1 MCVSVEKL
9 IILRQNNLKI
19 FKKAGAEMKKIISG
33 LLLLAMI
40 FTSILT
46 PGTGAKAAEVKDSG
60 ARAIYVVF
68 DNSGS
73 MYGPGNMAWSQAT
86 YAMEVFAAMMNYDSG
101 DQMKIFP
108 MHNVTTGGS
117 DATSSIT
124 VKSISDIAQIHNMY
138 TPQPLGTPYTQV
150 NTAAN
155 ELAALLDGGGVSEG
169 WLVVLTDGDF
179 DSDLPATNLQTD
191 LEQKAQMRDNMY
203 VQYLAMG
210 SDIRTVADANEEIG
224 LYSQKVESS
233 SQVINELAVISNR
246 IFERNEY
253 TGLKDN
259 GSLTFDIPLSRLIVF
274 AQGSDVS
281 INSLKNKEGSEIN
294 MESNYEVSCSS
305 TDGGGLTDF
314 VTETPTKDTSL
325 KGQVAVFSDASAI
338 MEGDYTLDVAG
349 ADSVKVYYEPDVKF
363 GVGLYRGDEQVDTDT
378 IEGGTYD
385 VRVGFVNQLTGEFIE
400 NTSLLGEPQ
409 YSLTVNGEEYGLG
422 GSTGAYQSVEI
433 QADGDLLEIAA
444 DVTYLNN
451 YTDHID
457 MSFQVCTLDMTV
469 DSPDS
474 VSLKEIPDGS
484 GSMTVTAMK
493 NGEPLTEEQWKS
505 ASVEVEAR
513 DSEGADFAVEWDIQP
528 GDEVSTWVITPQY
541 KDGDM
546 FSTGTGQ
553 ADITV
558 SVSTEIDGQQYGK
571 SENVPMEIKDDR
583 NPIDYLKK
591 YWKQITVCLILLI
604 LILGYVPPFKKRFP
618 RKMKK
623 RPSIECTAEKIG
635 IHDMVVKGNFEKNI
649 ISMLIPYKAETGR
662 LTFSPAPVKKTARL
676 KAAGG
681 GSIWLLNTQAFQGKD
696 DITFNGMSIPENY
709 KGNYRMSASTI
720 IVVSTPEFTYTCI
733 PNVQRTADGR
743 IKRNKGKKKK

>member
-1 MCVSVEKL
+1 MKKL
-9 IILRQNNLKI
+9 ISKLLVFVMLITLAVP
-19 FKKAGAEMKKIISG
+19 AGLISQ
-33 LLLLAMI
+33 
-40 FTSILT
+40 
-46 PGTGAKAAEVKDSG
+46 AAEVQKSG

-86 YAMEVFAAMMNYDSG
+86 YAMEVFAAMMNYDNG

-108 MHNVTTGGS
+108 MHDVTTDGTG
-117 DATSSIT
+117 ATSSIT
-124 VKSISDIAQIHNMY
+124 VSSISDIAQIHNMY

-155 ELAALLDGGGVSEG
+155 ELAALLDSGGAVEG

-191 LEQKAQMRDNMY
+191 LEQKAEMRDNMY

-210 SDIRTVADANEEIG
+210 SDIKTVADAKEEIG
-224 LYSQKVESS
+224 LYSQKVENS

-253 TGLKDN
+253 TSLKND
-259 GSLTFDIPLSRLIVF
+259 GSLSFDIPLSRLIVF

-294 MESNYEVSCSS
+294 LESNYEVSCSS
-305 TDGGGLTDF
+305 TDGGGLTSF

-325 KGQVAVFSDASAI
+325 RGQVAVFSDTSAI

-349 ADSVKVYYEPDVKF
+349 ADSVKIYYEPDVRF
-363 GVGLYRGDEQVDTDT
+363 GAGLYRGDDQVDAST
-378 IEGGTYD
+378 IEGGTYSI
-385 VRVGFVNQLTGEFIE
+385 RVGFINQLTGEFIE
-400 NTSLLGEPQ
+400 NTSLLGEPE
-409 YSLTVNGEEYGLG
+409 YKLTVNGEEYGLG
-422 GSTGAYQSVEI
+422 GSSGAYQSVEI
-433 QADGDLLEIAA
+433 QADGDLLEISA

-457 MSFQVCTLDMTV
+457 MSFQVCTLDMEV
-469 DSPDS
+469 EAPKSAA
-474 VSLKEIPDGS
+474 LKEIPDGS
-484 GSMTVTAMK
+484 GRITVEATR
-493 NGEPLTEEQWKS
+493 NGEPLTEEQWKN
-505 ASVEVEAR
+505 ASVDVECK
-513 DSEGADFAVEWDIQP
+513 DSEGGEFSIEWEVEP
-528 GDEVSTWVITPQY
+528 GEEVSTWTVSPRY

-546 FSTGTGQ
+546 FSTGTGP

-571 SENVPMEIKDDR
+571 SENISMEIKDDR
-583 NPIDYLKK
+583 NPVDYLKR
-591 YWKQITVCLILLI
+591 YWKEISICLLLLI
-604 LILGYVPPFKKRFP
+604 LVLGYVPPFKKRFP
-618 RKMKK
+618 GKMKR

-635 IHDMVVKGNFEKNI
+635 IHDMIVKGNFEKNI
-649 ISMLIPYKAETGR
+649 VSMLIPYKAETGR

-681 GSIWLLNTQAFQGKD
+681 GGIWLLNTSAFQGKD

-733 PNVQRTADGR
+733 PNVQRTADGK
-743 IKRNKGKKKK
+743 IKKNKGKKKK

>member
-1 MCVSVEKL
+1 MLITLAVPAGMVS
-9 IILRQNNLKI
+9 Q
-19 FKKAGAEMKKIISG
+19 
-33 LLLLAMI
+33 
-40 FTSILT
+40 
-46 PGTGAKAAEVKDSG
+46 AAEVQKSG

-86 YAMEVFAAMMNYDSG
+86 YAMEVFAAMMNYDNG

-108 MHNVTTGGS
+108 MHDVTTDGTG
-117 DATSSIT
+117 ATSSIT
-124 VKSISDIAQIHNMY
+124 VSSISDIAQIHNMY

-155 ELAALLDGGGVSEG
+155 ELAALLDSGGAAEG

-191 LEQKAQMRDNMY
+191 LEQKAEMRDNMY

-210 SDIRTVADANEEIG
+210 SDIKTVADAKEEIG
-224 LYSQKVESS
+224 LYSQKVENS

-253 TGLKDN
+253 TSLKND
-259 GSLTFDIPLSRLIVF
+259 GSLSFDIPLSRLIVF

-294 MESNYEVSCSS
+294 LESNYEVSCSS
-305 TDGGGLTDF
+305 TDGGGLTSF

-325 KGQVAVFSDASAI
+325 KGQVAVFSDTSAI

-349 ADSVKVYYEPDVKF
+349 ADSVKIYYEPDVRF
-363 GVGLYRGDEQVDTDT
+363 GAGLYRGDEQVDAST
-378 IEGGTYD
+378 IEGGTYSI
-385 VRVGFVNQLTGEFIE
+385 RVGFINQLTGEFIE
-400 NTSLLGEPQ
+400 NTSLLGEPE
-409 YSLTVNGEEYGLG
+409 YKLTVNGEEYGLG
-422 GSTGAYQSVEI
+422 GSSGAYQSVEI
-433 QADGDLLEIAA
+433 QADGDLLEISA

-457 MSFQVCTLDMTV
+457 MSFQVCTLDMEV
-469 DSPDS
+469 EAPKSAA
-474 VSLKEIPDGS
+474 LKEIPDGS
-484 GSMTVTAMK
+484 GRITVEATR
-493 NGEPLTEEQWKS
+493 NGEPLTEEQWKN
-505 ASVEVEAR
+505 ASVDVESK
-513 DSEGADFAVEWDIQP
+513 DSEGGEFSIEWEVEP
-528 GDEVSTWVITPQY
+528 GEEVSTWTVSPRY

-546 FSTGTGQ
+546 FSTGIGP

-571 SENVPMEIKDDR
+571 SENISMEIKDDR
-583 NPIDYLKK
+583 NPVDYLKR
-591 YWKQITVCLILLI
+591 YWKEISICLLLLI
-604 LILGYVPPFKKRFP
+604 LVLGYVPPFKKRFP
-618 RKMKK
+618 GKMKR

-635 IHDMVVKGNFEKNI
+635 IHDMIVKGNFEKNI
-649 ISMLIPYKAETGR
+649 VSMLIPYKAETGR

-676 KAAGG
+676 KAAGSG
-681 GSIWLLNTQAFQGKD
+681 GIWILNTSAFQGKD

-733 PNVQRTADGR
+733 PNVQRTADGK
-743 IKRNKGKKKK
+743 IKKSKGKKKK

>member
-1 MCVSVEKL
+1 
-9 IILRQNNLKI
+9 
-19 FKKAGAEMKKIISG
+19 MKKIISR
-33 LLLLAMI
+33 LLLFVMI

-46 PGTGAKAAEVKDSG
+46 PGMRSEAAEVKDSG

-108 MHNVTTGGS
+108 MHDVTAGGS
-117 DATSSIT
+117 GATSSIT

-155 ELAALLDGGGVSEG
+155 ELAALLDGGGASEG

-179 DSDLPATNLQTD
+179 DSDLPATDLQTD
-191 LEQKAQMRDNMY
+191 LEQKAEMRDNMY

-210 SDIRTVADANEEIG
+210 SDIKTVADPNEEIG
-224 LYSQKVESS
+224 LYSQKVENS

-259 GSLTFDIPLSRLIVF
+259 GSLSFDIPLSRLIVF

-281 INSLKNKEGSEIN
+281 INSLKNKEGGEIN

-363 GVGLYRGDEQVDTDT
+363 GVGLYRGDEQVDADT

-400 NTSLLGEPQ
+400 
-409 YSLTVNGEEYGLG
+409 
-422 GSTGAYQSVEI
+422 SVEI

-469 DSPDS
+469 DAPDTA
-474 VSLKEIPDGS
+474 SLKEIPDGS
-484 GSMTVTAMK
+484 GRMTVTAMK
-493 NGEPLTEEQWKS
+493 NGEPLTEEQWKN
-505 ASVEVEAR
+505 ASVEVKAK
-513 DSEGADFAVEWDIQP
+513 DGEGGDFAIEWDVQP
-528 GDEVSTWVITPQY
+528 GDEVSTWVITPMY

-591 YWKQITVCLILLI
+591 YWKQITICLLLLI

-618 RKMKK
+618 GKMKK

-649 ISMLIPYKAETGR
+649 ISMIIPYKAETGR

-696 DITFNGMSIPENY
+696 DVTFNGMSIPENY

-733 PNVQRTADGR
+733 PNVQRTADGK

>member
-1 MCVSVEKL
+1 MKKL
-9 IILRQNNLKI
+9 ISKLLVFIMLITLAVP
-19 FKKAGAEMKKIISG
+19 AGLISQAAEMQK
-33 LLLLAMI
+33 
-40 FTSILT
+40 
-46 PGTGAKAAEVKDSG
+46 SG

-86 YAMEVFAAMMNYDSG
+86 YAMEVFAAMMNYDNG

-108 MHNVTTGGS
+108 MHDVTTDGTG
-117 DATSSIT
+117 ATSSIT
-124 VKSISDIAQIHNMY
+124 VSSISDIAQIHNMY

-155 ELAALLDGGGVSEG
+155 ELAALLDSGGAAEG

-191 LEQKAQMRDNMY
+191 LEQKAEMRDNMY

-210 SDIRTVADANEEIG
+210 SDIKTVADAKEEIG
-224 LYSQKVESS
+224 LYSQKVENS

-253 TGLKDN
+253 TSLKND
-259 GSLTFDIPLSRLIVF
+259 GSLSFDIPLSRLIVF

-294 MESNYEVSCSS
+294 LESNYEVSCSS
-305 TDGGGLTDF
+305 TDGGGLTSF
-314 VTETPTKDTSL
+314 VTETPAKDTSL
-325 KGQVAVFSDASAI
+325 KGQVAVFSDTSAI

-349 ADSVKVYYEPDVKF
+349 ADSVKIYYEPDVKF
-363 GVGLYRGDEQVDTDT
+363 GAGLYRGDDQVDAST
-378 IEGGTYD
+378 IEGGTYSI
-385 VRVGFVNQLTGEFIE
+385 RVGFINQLTGEFIE
-400 NTSLLGEPQ
+400 NTSLLGEPE
-409 YSLTVNGEEYGLG
+409 YKLTVNGEEYGLG
-422 GSTGAYQSVEI
+422 GSSGAYQSVEI
-433 QADGDLLEIAA
+433 QADGDLLEISA

-457 MSFQVCTLDMTV
+457 MSFQVCTLDMEV
-469 DSPDS
+469 EAPKSAA
-474 VSLKEIPDGS
+474 LKEIPDGS
-484 GSMTVTAMK
+484 GRMTVEATR
-493 NGEPLTEEQWKS
+493 NGEPLTEAQWKN
-505 ASVEVEAR
+505 ASVDVECK
-513 DSEGADFAVEWDIQP
+513 DSEGGEFSIEWEVEP
-528 GDEVSTWVITPQY
+528 GEEVSTWTVSPRY

-546 FSTGTGQ
+546 FSTGIGP

-571 SENVPMEIKDDR
+571 SENISMEIKDDR
-583 NPIDYLKK
+583 NPVDYLKR
-591 YWKQITVCLILLI
+591 YWKEISICLLLLI
-604 LILGYVPPFKKRFP
+604 LVLGYVPPFKKRFP
-618 RKMKK
+618 GKMKR

-635 IHDMVVKGNFEKNI
+635 IHDMIVKGNFEKNI
-649 ISMLIPYKAETGR
+649 VSMLIPYKAETGR

-681 GSIWLLNTQAFQGKD
+681 GGIWLLNTSAFQGKD

-733 PNVQRTADGR
+733 PNVQRTADGK
-743 IKRNKGKKKK
+743 IKKSKGKKKK

>member
-1 MCVSVEKL
+1 MKKL
-9 IILRQNNLKI
+9 ISKLLVFVMLITLAVP
-19 FKKAGAEMKKIISG
+19 AGLISQ
-33 LLLLAMI
+33 
-40 FTSILT
+40 
-46 PGTGAKAAEVKDSG
+46 AAEVQKSG

-86 YAMEVFAAMMNYDSG
+86 YAMEVFAAMMNYDNG

-108 MHNVTTGGS
+108 MHDVTTDGTG
-117 DATSSIT
+117 ATSSIT
-124 VKSISDIAQIHNMY
+124 VSSISDIAQIHNMY

-155 ELAALLDGGGVSEG
+155 ELAALLDSGGAAEG

-191 LEQKAQMRDNMY
+191 LEQKAEMRDNMY

-210 SDIRTVADANEEIG
+210 SDIKTVADAKEEIG
-224 LYSQKVESS
+224 LYSQKVENS

-253 TGLKDN
+253 TSLKND
-259 GSLTFDIPLSRLIVF
+259 GSLSFDIPLSRLIVF

-294 MESNYEVSCSS
+294 LESNYEVSCSS
-305 TDGGGLTDF
+305 TDGGGLTSF

-325 KGQVAVFSDASAI
+325 RGQVAVFSDTSAI

-349 ADSVKVYYEPDVKF
+349 ADSVKIYYEPDVRF
-363 GVGLYRGDEQVDTDT
+363 GAGLYRGDDQVDAST
-378 IEGGTYD
+378 IEGGTYSI
-385 VRVGFVNQLTGEFIE
+385 RVGFINQLTGEFIE
-400 NTSLLGEPQ
+400 NTSLLGEPE
-409 YSLTVNGEEYGLG
+409 YKLTVNGEEYGLG
-422 GSTGAYQSVEI
+422 GSSGAYQSVEI
-433 QADGDLLEIAA
+433 QADGDLLEISA

-457 MSFQVCTLDMTV
+457 MSFQVCTLDMEV
-469 DSPDS
+469 EAPKSAA
-474 VSLKEIPDGS
+474 LKEIPDGS
-484 GSMTVTAMK
+484 GRITVEAMR
-493 NGEPLTEEQWKS
+493 NGEPLTEEQWKN
-505 ASVEVEAR
+505 ASVDVECK
-513 DSEGADFAVEWDIQP
+513 DSEGGEFSIEWEVEP
-528 GDEVSTWVITPQY
+528 GEEVSTWTVSPRY

-546 FSTGTGQ
+546 FSTGIGP

-571 SENVPMEIKDDR
+571 SENISMEIKDDR
-583 NPIDYLKK
+583 NPVDYLKR
-591 YWKQITVCLILLI
+591 YWKEISICLLLLI
-604 LILGYVPPFKKRFP
+604 LVLGYVPPFKKRFP
-618 RKMKK
+618 GKMKR

-635 IHDMVVKGNFEKNI
+635 IHDMIVKGNFEKNI
-649 ISMLIPYKAETGR
+649 VSMLIPYKAETGR

-676 KAAGG
+676 KAAGSG
-681 GSIWLLNTQAFQGKD
+681 GIWILNTSAFQGKD

-733 PNVQRTADGR
+733 PNVQRTADGK
-743 IKRNKGKKKK
+743 IKKSKGKKKK

>member
-1 MCVSVEKL
+1 MKKL
-9 IILRQNNLKI
+9 ISKLLVFVMLITLAVP
-19 FKKAGAEMKKIISG
+19 AGLISQ
-33 LLLLAMI
+33 
-40 FTSILT
+40 
-46 PGTGAKAAEVKDSG
+46 AAEVQKSG

-86 YAMEVFAAMMNYDSG
+86 YAMEVFAAMMNYDNG

-108 MHNVTTGGS
+108 MHDVTTDGTG
-117 DATSSIT
+117 ATSSIT
-124 VKSISDIAQIHNMY
+124 VSSISDIAQIHNMY

-155 ELAALLDGGGVSEG
+155 ELAALLDSGGAAEG

-191 LEQKAQMRDNMY
+191 LEQKAEMRDNMY

-210 SDIRTVADANEEIG
+210 SDIKTVADAKEEIG
-224 LYSQKVESS
+224 LYSQKVENS

-253 TGLKDN
+253 TSLKND
-259 GSLTFDIPLSRLIVF
+259 GSLSFDIPLSRLIVF

-294 MESNYEVSCSS
+294 LESNYEVSCSS
-305 TDGGGLTDF
+305 TDGGGRTSF

-325 KGQVAVFSDASAI
+325 RGQVAVFSDTSAI

-349 ADSVKVYYEPDVKF
+349 ADSVKIYYEPDVRF
-363 GVGLYRGDEQVDTDT
+363 GAGLYRGDDQVDAST
-378 IEGGTYD
+378 IEGGTYSI
-385 VRVGFVNQLTGEFIE
+385 RVGFINQLTGEFIE
-400 NTSLLGEPQ
+400 NTSLLGEPE
-409 YSLTVNGEEYGLG
+409 YKLTVNGEEYGLG
-422 GSTGAYQSVEI
+422 GSSGAYQSVEI
-433 QADGDLLEIAA
+433 QADGDLLEISA

-457 MSFQVCTLDMTV
+457 MSFQVCTLDMEV
-469 DSPDS
+469 EAPKSAA
-474 VSLKEIPDGS
+474 LKEIPDGS
-484 GSMTVTAMK
+484 GRITVEAMR
-493 NGEPLTEEQWKS
+493 NGEPLTEEQWKN
-505 ASVEVEAR
+505 ASVDVECK
-513 DSEGADFAVEWDIQP
+513 DSEGGEFSIEWEVEP
-528 GDEVSTWVITPQY
+528 GEEVSTWTVSPRY

-546 FSTGTGQ
+546 FSTGIGP

-571 SENVPMEIKDDR
+571 SENISMEIKDDR
-583 NPIDYLKK
+583 NPVDYLKR
-591 YWKQITVCLILLI
+591 YWKEISICLLLLI
-604 LILGYVPPFKKRFP
+604 LVLGYVPPFKKRFP
-618 RKMKK
+618 GKMKR

-635 IHDMVVKGNFEKNI
+635 IHDMIVKGNFEKNI
-649 ISMLIPYKAETGR
+649 VSMLIPYKAETGR

-676 KAAGG
+676 KAAGSG
-681 GSIWLLNTQAFQGKD
+681 GIWILNTSAFQGKD

-733 PNVQRTADGR
+733 PNVQRTADGK
-743 IKRNKGKKKK
+743 IKKSKGKKKK

>member
-1 MCVSVEKL
+1 MKKL
-9 IILRQNNLKI
+9 ISKLLVFVMLITLAVP
-19 FKKAGAEMKKIISG
+19 AGLISQ
-33 LLLLAMI
+33 
-40 FTSILT
+40 
-46 PGTGAKAAEVKDSG
+46 AAEVQKSG

-86 YAMEVFAAMMNYDSG
+86 YAMEVFAAMMNYDNG

-108 MHNVTTGGS
+108 MHDVTTDGTG
-117 DATSSIT
+117 ATSSIT
-124 VKSISDIAQIHNMY
+124 VSSISDIAQIHNMY

-155 ELAALLDGGGVSEG
+155 ELAALLDSGGAAEG

-191 LEQKAQMRDNMY
+191 LEQKAEMRDNMY

-210 SDIRTVADANEEIG
+210 SDIKTVADAKEEIG
-224 LYSQKVESS
+224 LYSQKVENS

-253 TGLKDN
+253 TSLKND
-259 GSLTFDIPLSRLIVF
+259 GSLSFDIPLSRLIVF

-294 MESNYEVSCSS
+294 LESNYEVSCSS
-305 TDGGGLTDF
+305 TDGGGLTSF

-325 KGQVAVFSDASAI
+325 RGQVAVFSDTSAI

-349 ADSVKVYYEPDVKF
+349 ADSVKIYYEPDVRF
-363 GVGLYRGDEQVDTDT
+363 GAGLYRGDDQVDAST
-378 IEGGTYD
+378 IEGGTYSI
-385 VRVGFVNQLTGEFIE
+385 RVGFINQLTGEFIE
-400 NTSLLGEPQ
+400 NTSLLGEPE
-409 YSLTVNGEEYGLG
+409 YKLTVNGEEYGLG
-422 GSTGAYQSVEI
+422 GSSGAYQSVEI
-433 QADGDLLEIAA
+433 QADGDLLEISA

-457 MSFQVCTLDMTV
+457 MSFQVCTLDMEV
-469 DSPDS
+469 EAPKSAA
-474 VSLKEIPDGS
+474 LKEIPDGS
-484 GSMTVTAMK
+484 GRMTVEAMR
-493 NGEPLTEEQWKS
+493 NGEPLTEEQWKN
-505 ASVEVEAR
+505 ASVDVECK
-513 DSEGADFAVEWDIQP
+513 DSEGGEFSIEWEVEP
-528 GDEVSTWVITPQY
+528 GEEVSTWTVSPRY

-546 FSTGTGQ
+546 FSTGTGP

-571 SENVPMEIKDDR
+571 SENISMEIKDDR
-583 NPIDYLKK
+583 NPVDYLKR
-591 YWKQITVCLILLI
+591 YWKEISICLLLLI
-604 LILGYVPPFKKRFP
+604 LVLGYVPPFKKRFP
-618 RKMKK
+618 GKMKR

-635 IHDMVVKGNFEKNI
+635 IHDMIVKGNFEKNI
-649 ISMLIPYKAETGR
+649 VSMLIPYKAETGR

-681 GSIWLLNTQAFQGKD
+681 GGIWLLNTSAFQGKD

-733 PNVQRTADGR
+733 PNVQRTADGK
-743 IKRNKGKKKK
+743 IKKNKGKKKK

>member
-1 MCVSVEKL
+1 MKKL
-9 IILRQNNLKI
+9 ISKLLVFIMLITLAVP
-19 FKKAGAEMKKIISG
+19 AGLISQAAEMQK
-33 LLLLAMI
+33 
-40 FTSILT
+40 
-46 PGTGAKAAEVKDSG
+46 SG

-86 YAMEVFAAMMNYDSG
+86 YAMEVFAAMMNYDNG

-108 MHNVTTGGS
+108 MHDVTTDGTG
-117 DATSSIT
+117 ATSSIT
-124 VKSISDIAQIHNMY
+124 VSSISDIAQIHNMY

-155 ELAALLDGGGVSEG
+155 ELAALLDSGGAAEG

-191 LEQKAQMRDNMY
+191 LEQKAEMRDNMY

-210 SDIRTVADANEEIG
+210 SDIKTVANAKEEIG
-224 LYSQKVESS
+224 LYSQKVENS

-253 TGLKDN
+253 TSLKND
-259 GSLTFDIPLSRLIVF
+259 GSLSFDIPLSRLIVF

-294 MESNYEVSCSS
+294 LESNYEVSCSS
-305 TDGGGLTDF
+305 TDGGGLTSF
-314 VTETPTKDTSL
+314 VTETPAKDTSL
-325 KGQVAVFSDASAI
+325 KGQVAVFSDTSAI

-349 ADSVKVYYEPDVKF
+349 ADSVKIYYEPDVKF
-363 GVGLYRGDEQVDTDT
+363 GAGLYRGDDQVDAST
-378 IEGGTYD
+378 IEGGTYSI
-385 VRVGFVNQLTGEFIE
+385 RVGFINQLTGEFIE
-400 NTSLLGEPQ
+400 NTSLLGEPE
-409 YSLTVNGEEYGLG
+409 YKLTVNGEEYGLG
-422 GSTGAYQSVEI
+422 GSSGAYQSVEI
-433 QADGDLLEIAA
+433 QADGDLLEISA

-457 MSFQVCTLDMTV
+457 MSFQVCTLDMEV
-469 DSPDS
+469 EAPKS
-474 VSLKEIPDGS
+474 VALKEIPDGS
-484 GSMTVTAMK
+484 GRMTVEATR
-493 NGEPLTEEQWKS
+493 NGEPLTEEQWKN
-505 ASVEVEAR
+505 ASVDVESK
-513 DSEGADFAVEWDIQP
+513 DSEGGEFSIEWEVEP
-528 GDEVSTWVITPQY
+528 GEDVSTWTVSPRY
-541 KDGDM
+541 KGGDM
-546 FSTGTGQ
+546 FSTGTGP

-571 SENVPMEIKDDR
+571 SENISMEIKDDR
-583 NPIDYLKK
+583 NPVDYLKR
-591 YWKQITVCLILLI
+591 YWKEISICLLLLI
-604 LILGYVPPFKKRFP
+604 LVLGYVPPFKKRFP
-618 RKMKK
+618 GKMKR

-635 IHDMVVKGNFEKNI
+635 IHDMIVKGNFEKNI
-649 ISMLIPYKAETGR
+649 VSMLIPYKAETGR

-681 GSIWLLNTQAFQGKD
+681 GGIWLLNTSAFQGKD

-733 PNVQRTADGR
+733 PNVQRTADGK
-743 IKRNKGKKKK
+743 IKKSKGKKKK

>member
-1 MCVSVEKL
+1 MKKL
-9 IILRQNNLKI
+9 ISKLLVFVMLITLAVP
-19 FKKAGAEMKKIISG
+19 AGLISQ
-33 LLLLAMI
+33 
-40 FTSILT
+40 
-46 PGTGAKAAEVKDSG
+46 AAEVQKSG

-86 YAMEVFAAMMNYDSG
+86 YAMEVFAAMMNYDNG

-108 MHNVTTGGS
+108 MHDVTTDGTG
-117 DATSSIT
+117 ATSSIT
-124 VKSISDIAQIHNMY
+124 VSSISDIAQIHNMY

-155 ELAALLDGGGVSEG
+155 ELAALLDSGGAAEG

-191 LEQKAQMRDNMY
+191 LEQKAEMRDNMY

-210 SDIRTVADANEEIG
+210 SDIKTVADAKEEIG
-224 LYSQKVESS
+224 LYSQKVENS

-253 TGLKDN
+253 TSLKND
-259 GSLTFDIPLSRLIVF
+259 GSLSFDIPLSRLIVF

-294 MESNYEVSCSS
+294 LESNYEVSCSS
-305 TDGGGLTDF
+305 TDGGGRTSF

-325 KGQVAVFSDASAI
+325 RGQVAVFSDTSAI

-349 ADSVKVYYEPDVKF
+349 ADSVKIYYEPDVRF
-363 GVGLYRGDEQVDTDT
+363 GAGLYRGDDQVDAST
-378 IEGGTYD
+378 IEGGTYSI
-385 VRVGFVNQLTGEFIE
+385 RVGFINQLTGEFIE
-400 NTSLLGEPQ
+400 NTSLLGEPE
-409 YSLTVNGEEYGLG
+409 YKLTVNGEEYGLG
-422 GSTGAYQSVEI
+422 GSSGAYQSVEI
-433 QADGDLLEIAA
+433 QADGDLLEISA

-457 MSFQVCTLDMTV
+457 MSFQVCTLDMEV
-469 DSPDS
+469 EAPKSAA
-474 VSLKEIPDGS
+474 LKEIPDGS
-484 GSMTVTAMK
+484 GRITVEAMR
-493 NGEPLTEEQWKS
+493 NGEPLTEEQWKN
-505 ASVEVEAR
+505 ASVDVECK
-513 DSEGADFAVEWDIQP
+513 DSEGGEFSIEWEVEP
-528 GDEVSTWVITPQY
+528 GEEVSTWTVSPRY

-546 FSTGTGQ
+546 FSTGIGP

-571 SENVPMEIKDDR
+571 SENISMEIKDDR
-583 NPIDYLKK
+583 NPVDYLKR
-591 YWKQITVCLILLI
+591 YWKEISICLLLLI
-604 LILGYVPPFKKRFP
+604 LVLGYVPPFKKRFP
-618 RKMKK
+618 GKMKR

-635 IHDMVVKGNFEKNI
+635 IHDMIVKGNFEKNI
-649 ISMLIPYKAETGR
+649 VSMLIPYKAETGR

-676 KAAGG
+676 KAAGSG
-681 GSIWLLNTQAFQGKD
+681 GIWILNTSAFQGKD

-733 PNVQRTADGR
+733 PNVQRTADGK
-743 IKRNKGKKKK
+743 IKKNKGKKKK

>member
-1 MCVSVEKL
+1 MKKL
-9 IILRQNNLKI
+9 ISKLLVFAMLIALLMP
-19 FKKAGAEMKKIISG
+19 AGLISQ
-33 LLLLAMI
+33 
-40 FTSILT
+40 
-46 PGTGAKAAEVKDSG
+46 AAEVQKSG

-86 YAMEVFAAMMNYDSG
+86 YAMEVFAAMMNYDNG

-108 MHNVTTGGS
+108 MHDVTTDGTG
-117 DATSSIT
+117 ATSSIT
-124 VKSISDIAQIHNMY
+124 VSSISDIAQIHNMY

-155 ELAALLDGGGVSEG
+155 ELAALLDSGGAAEG

-191 LEQKAQMRDNMY
+191 LEQKAEMRDNMY

-210 SDIRTVADANEEIG
+210 SDIKTVADAKEEIG
-224 LYSQKVESS
+224 LYSQKVENS

-253 TGLKDN
+253 TSLKND
-259 GSLTFDIPLSRLIVF
+259 GSLSFDIPLSRLIVF

-294 MESNYEVSCSS
+294 LESNYEVSCSS
-305 TDGGGLTDF
+305 TDGGGLTSF
-314 VTETPTKDTSL
+314 VTETPAKDTSL
-325 KGQVAVFSDASAI
+325 KGQVAVFSDTSAI

-349 ADSVKVYYEPDVKF
+349 ADSVKIYYEPDVKF
-363 GVGLYRGDEQVDTDT
+363 GAGLYRGDDQVDAST
-378 IEGGTYD
+378 IEGGTYSI
-385 VRVGFVNQLTGEFIE
+385 RVGFINQLTGEFIE
-400 NTSLLGEPQ
+400 NTSLLGEPE
-409 YSLTVNGEEYGLG
+409 YKLTVNGEEYGLG
-422 GSTGAYQSVEI
+422 GSSGAYQSVEI
-433 QADGDLLEIAA
+433 QADGDLLEISA

-457 MSFQVCTLDMTV
+457 MSFQVCTLDMEV
-469 DSPDS
+469 EAPKSAA
-474 VSLKEIPDGS
+474 LKEIPDGS
-484 GSMTVTAMK
+484 GRITVEAMR
-493 NGEPLTEEQWKS
+493 NGEPLTEEQWKN
-505 ASVEVEAR
+505 ASVDVECK
-513 DSEGADFAVEWDIQP
+513 DSEGGEFSIEWEVEP
-528 GDEVSTWVITPQY
+528 GEEVSTWTVSPRY

-546 FSTGTGQ
+546 FSTGIGP

-571 SENVPMEIKDDR
+571 SENISMEIKDDR
-583 NPIDYLKK
+583 NPVDYLKR
-591 YWKQITVCLILLI
+591 YWKEISICLLLLI
-604 LILGYVPPFKKRFP
+604 LVLGYVPPFKKRFP
-618 RKMKK
+618 GKMKR

-635 IHDMVVKGNFEKNI
+635 IHDMIVKGNFEKNI
-649 ISMLIPYKAETGR
+649 VSMLIPYKAETGR

-676 KAAGG
+676 KAAGSG
-681 GSIWLLNTQAFQGKD
+681 GIWLLNTSAFQGKD

-733 PNVQRTADGR
+733 PNVQRTADGK
-743 IKRNKGKKKK
+743 IKKSKGKKKK

>member
-1 MCVSVEKL
+1 MKKL
-9 IILRQNNLKI
+9 ISKLLVFVMLITLAVP
-19 FKKAGAEMKKIISG
+19 AGLVSQAAEMQK
-33 LLLLAMI
+33 
-40 FTSILT
+40 
-46 PGTGAKAAEVKDSG
+46 SG

-86 YAMEVFAAMMNYDSG
+86 YAMEVFAAMMNYDNG

-108 MHNVTTGGS
+108 MHDVTTDGTG
-117 DATSSIT
+117 ATSSIT
-124 VKSISDIAQIHNMY
+124 VSSISDIAQIHNMY

-155 ELAALLDGGGVSEG
+155 ELAALLDSSGAAEG

-191 LEQKAQMRDNMY
+191 LEQKAEMRDNMY

-210 SDIRTVADANEEIG
+210 SDIKTVADAKEEIG
-224 LYSQKVESS
+224 LYSQKVENS

-253 TGLKDN
+253 TSLKND
-259 GSLTFDIPLSRLIVF
+259 GSLSFDIPLSRLIVF

-294 MESNYEVSCSS
+294 LESNYEVSCSS
-305 TDGGGLTDF
+305 TDGGGLTSF
-314 VTETPTKDTSL
+314 VTETPAKDTSL
-325 KGQVAVFSDASAI
+325 KGQVAVFSDTSAI

-349 ADSVKVYYEPDVKF
+349 ADSVKIYYEPDVKF
-363 GVGLYRGDEQVDTDT
+363 GAGLYRGDDQVDAST
-378 IEGGTYD
+378 IEGGTYSI
-385 VRVGFVNQLTGEFIE
+385 RVGFINQLTGEFIE
-400 NTSLLGEPQ
+400 NTSLLGEPE
-409 YSLTVNGEEYGLG
+409 YKLTVNGEEYGLG
-422 GSTGAYQSVEI
+422 GSSGAYQSVEI
-433 QADGDLLEIAA
+433 QADGDLLEISA

-457 MSFQVCTLDMTV
+457 MSFQVCTLDMEV
-469 DSPDS
+469 EAPKSAA
-474 VSLKEIPDGS
+474 LKEIPDGS
-484 GSMTVTAMK
+484 GRMTVETTR
-493 NGEPLTEEQWKS
+493 NGEPLTEEQWKN
-505 ASVEVEAR
+505 ASVDVECK
-513 DSEGADFAVEWDIQP
+513 DSEGGEFSIEWEVEP
-528 GDEVSTWVITPQY
+528 GEEVSTWTVSPRY

-546 FSTGTGQ
+546 FSTGIGP

-571 SENVPMEIKDDR
+571 SENISMEIKDDR
-583 NPIDYLKK
+583 NPVDYLKR
-591 YWKQITVCLILLI
+591 YWKEISICLLLLI
-604 LILGYVPPFKKRFP
+604 LVLGYVPPFKKRFP
-618 RKMKK
+618 GKMKR

-635 IHDMVVKGNFEKNI
+635 IHDMIVKGNFEKNI
-649 ISMLIPYKAETGR
+649 VSMLIPYKAETGR

-681 GSIWLLNTQAFQGKD
+681 GGIWLLNTSAFQGKD

-733 PNVQRTADGR
+733 PNVQRTADGK
-743 IKRNKGKKKK
+743 IKKSKGKKKK

>member
-1 MCVSVEKL
+1 MKKL
-9 IILRQNNLKI
+9 ISKLLVFIMLITLAVP
-19 FKKAGAEMKKIISG
+19 AGLISQAAEMQK
-33 LLLLAMI
+33 
-40 FTSILT
+40 
-46 PGTGAKAAEVKDSG
+46 SG

-86 YAMEVFAAMMNYDSG
+86 YAMEVFAAMMNYDNG

-108 MHNVTTGGS
+108 MHDVTTDGTG
-117 DATSSIT
+117 ATSSIT
-124 VKSISDIAQIHNMY
+124 VSSISDIAQIHNMY

-155 ELAALLDGGGVSEG
+155 ELAALLDSGGAAEG

-191 LEQKAQMRDNMY
+191 LEQKAEMRDNMY

-210 SDIRTVADANEEIG
+210 SDIKTVADAKEEIG
-224 LYSQKVESS
+224 LYSQKVENS

-253 TGLKDN
+253 TSLKND
-259 GSLTFDIPLSRLIVF
+259 GSLSFDIPLSRLIVF

-294 MESNYEVSCSS
+294 LESNYEVSCSS
-305 TDGGGLTDF
+305 TDGGGLTSF
-314 VTETPTKDTSL
+314 VTETPAKDTSL
-325 KGQVAVFSDASAI
+325 KGQVAVFSDTSAI

-349 ADSVKVYYEPDVKF
+349 ADSVKIYYEPDVKF
-363 GVGLYRGDEQVDTDT
+363 GAGLYRGDDQVDAST
-378 IEGGTYD
+378 IEGGTYSI
-385 VRVGFVNQLTGEFIE
+385 RVGFINQLTGEFIE
-400 NTSLLGEPQ
+400 NTSLLGEPE
-409 YSLTVNGEEYGLG
+409 YKLTVNGEEYGLG
-422 GSTGAYQSVEI
+422 GSSGAYQSVEI
-433 QADGDLLEIAA
+433 QADGDLLEISA

-457 MSFQVCTLDMTV
+457 MSFQVCTLDMEV
-469 DSPDS
+469 EAPKSAA
-474 VSLKEIPDGS
+474 LKEIPDGS
-484 GSMTVTAMK
+484 GRMTVEATR
-493 NGEPLTEEQWKS
+493 NGEPLTEEQWKN
-505 ASVEVEAR
+505 ASVDVECK
-513 DSEGADFAVEWDIQP
+513 DSEGGEFSIEWEVEP
-528 GDEVSTWVITPQY
+528 GEEVSTWTVSPRY

-546 FSTGTGQ
+546 FSTGIGP

-571 SENVPMEIKDDR
+571 SENISMEIKDDR
-583 NPIDYLKK
+583 NPVDYLKR
-591 YWKQITVCLILLI
+591 YWKEISICLLLLI
-604 LILGYVPPFKKRFP
+604 LVLGYVPPFKKRFP
-618 RKMKK
+618 GKMKR

-635 IHDMVVKGNFEKNI
+635 IHDMIVKGNFEKNI
-649 ISMLIPYKAETGR
+649 VSMLIPYKAETGR

-681 GSIWLLNTQAFQGKD
+681 GGIWLLNTSAFQGKD

-733 PNVQRTADGR
+733 PNVQRTADGK
-743 IKRNKGKKKK
+743 IKKSKGKKKK

>member
-1 MCVSVEKL
+1 MKKL
-9 IILRQNNLKI
+9 ISKLLVFAMLIALLMP
-19 FKKAGAEMKKIISG
+19 AGVVSR
-33 LLLLAMI
+33 
-40 FTSILT
+40 
-46 PGTGAKAAEVKDSG
+46 AAEVNKSG

-86 YAMEVFAAMMNYDSG
+86 YAMEVFAAMMNYDNG

-108 MHNVTTGGS
+108 MHDVTTGGTGS
-117 DATSSIT
+117 TSSIT
-124 VKSISDIAQIHNMY
+124 VRSISDIAQIHNMY

-155 ELAALLDGGGVSEG
+155 ELAALLDSGGAAEG

-191 LEQKAQMRDNMY
+191 LEQKAEMRDNMY

-210 SDIRTVADANEEIG
+210 SDIKTVADAKEEIG
-224 LYSQKVESS
+224 LYSQKVENS

-253 TGLKDN
+253 TSLKND
-259 GSLTFDIPLSRLIVF
+259 GSLSFDIPLSRLIVF

-294 MESNYEVSCSS
+294 LESNYEVSCSS
-305 TDGGGLTDF
+305 TDGGGLTSF
-314 VTETPTKDTSL
+314 VTETPAKDTSL
-325 KGQVAVFSDASAI
+325 KGQVAVFSDTSAI

-349 ADSVKVYYEPDVKF
+349 ADSVKIYYEPDVKF
-363 GVGLYRGDEQVDTDT
+363 GAGLYRGDDQVDAST
-378 IEGGTYD
+378 IEGGTYSI
-385 VRVGFVNQLTGEFIE
+385 RVGFINQLTGEFIE
-400 NTSLLGEPQ
+400 NTSLLGEPE
-409 YSLTVNGEEYGLG
+409 YKLTVNGEEYGLG
-422 GSTGAYQSVEI
+422 GSSGAYQSVEI
-433 QADGDLLEIAA
+433 QADGDLLEISA

-457 MSFQVCTLDMTV
+457 MSFQVCTLDMEV
-469 DSPDS
+469 EAPKSAA
-474 VSLKEIPDGS
+474 LKEIPDGS
-484 GSMTVTAMK
+484 GRMTVEATR
-493 NGEPLTEEQWKS
+493 NGEPLTEEQWKN
-505 ASVEVEAR
+505 ASVDVECK
-513 DSEGADFAVEWDIQP
+513 DSEGGEFSIEWEVEP
-528 GDEVSTWVITPQY
+528 GEEVSTWTVSPRY

-546 FSTGTGQ
+546 FSTGIGP

-571 SENVPMEIKDDR
+571 SENISMEIKDDR
-583 NPIDYLKK
+583 NPVDYLKR
-591 YWKQITVCLILLI
+591 YWKEISICLLLLI
-604 LILGYVPPFKKRFP
+604 LVLGYVPPFKKRFP
-618 RKMKK
+618 GKMKR

-635 IHDMVVKGNFEKNI
+635 IHDMIVKGNFEKNI
-649 ISMLIPYKAETGR
+649 VSMLIPYKAETGR

-681 GSIWLLNTQAFQGKD
+681 GGIWLLNTSAFQGKD

-733 PNVQRTADGR
+733 PNVQRTADGK
-743 IKRNKGKKKK
+743 IKKSKGKKKK

>member
-1 MCVSVEKL
+1 MKKL
-9 IILRQNNLKI
+9 ISKLLVFVMLITLAVP
-19 FKKAGAEMKKIISG
+19 AGLISQ
-33 LLLLAMI
+33 
-40 FTSILT
+40 
-46 PGTGAKAAEVKDSG
+46 AAEVQKSG

-86 YAMEVFAAMMNYDSG
+86 YAMEVFAAMMNYDNG

-108 MHNVTTGGS
+108 MHDVTTDGTG
-117 DATSSIT
+117 ATSSIT
-124 VKSISDIAQIHNMY
+124 VSSISDIAQIHNMY

-155 ELAALLDGGGVSEG
+155 ELAALLDSGGAAEG

-191 LEQKAQMRDNMY
+191 LEQKAEMRDNMY

-210 SDIRTVADANEEIG
+210 SDIKTVADAKEEIG
-224 LYSQKVESS
+224 LYSQKVENS

-253 TGLKDN
+253 TSLKND
-259 GSLTFDIPLSRLIVF
+259 GSLSFDIPLSRLIVF

-294 MESNYEVSCSS
+294 LESNYEVSCSS
-305 TDGGGLTDF
+305 TDGGGLTSF

-325 KGQVAVFSDASAI
+325 KGQVAVFSDTSAI

-349 ADSVKVYYEPDVKF
+349 ADSVKIYYEPDVRF
-363 GVGLYRGDEQVDTDT
+363 GAGLYRGDEQIDAAT
-378 IEGGTYD
+378 IEGGSYS

-400 NTSLLGEPQ
+400 NTSLLGEPE
-409 YSLTVNGEEYGLG
+409 YKLTVNGEEYGLG
-422 GSTGAYQSVEI
+422 GSSGAYQSVEI
-433 QADGDLLEIAA
+433 QADGDLLEISA

-457 MSFQVCTLDMTV
+457 MSFQVCTLDMEV
-469 DSPDS
+469 EAPKSAA
-474 VSLKEIPDGS
+474 LKEIPDGS
-484 GSMTVTAMK
+484 GRMTVEATR
-493 NGEPLTEEQWKS
+493 NGEPLTEEQWKN
-505 ASVEVEAR
+505 ASVDVECK
-513 DSEGADFAVEWDIQP
+513 DSEGGEFSIEWEVEP
-528 GDEVSTWVITPQY
+528 GEDVSTWTVSPRY

-546 FSTGTGQ
+546 FSTGTGP

-571 SENVPMEIKDDR
+571 SENVSMEIQDDR

-591 YWKQITVCLILLI
+591 YWKEITVCLILLI

-618 RKMKK
+618 GKMKR

-635 IHDMVVKGNFEKNI
+635 IHDMIVKGNFEKNI
-649 ISMLIPYKAETGR
+649 VSMLIPYKAETGR

-681 GSIWLLNTQAFQGKD
+681 GGIWLLNTSAFQGKD

-733 PNVQRTADGR
+733 PNVQRTADGK
-743 IKRNKGKKKK
+743 IKKSKGKKKK

>member
-1 MCVSVEKL
+1 ML
-9 IILRQNNLKI
+9 ITLAVP
-19 FKKAGAEMKKIISG
+19 AGLISQ
-33 LLLLAMI
+33 
-40 FTSILT
+40 
-46 PGTGAKAAEVKDSG
+46 AAEVQKSG

-73 MYGPGNMAWSQAT
+73 MYGPGNMAWSQST
-86 YAMEVFAAMMNYDSG
+86 YAMEVFAAMMNYDNG

-108 MHNVTTGGS
+108 MHDVTTDGTG
-117 DATSSIT
+117 ATSSIT
-124 VKSISDIAQIHNMY
+124 VSSISDIAQIHNMY

-155 ELAALLDGGGVSEG
+155 ELAALLDSGGAAEG

-191 LEQKAQMRDNMY
+191 LEQKAEMRDNMY

-210 SDIRTVADANEEIG
+210 SDIKTVADAKEEIG
-224 LYSQKVESS
+224 LYSQKVENS

-253 TGLKDN
+253 TSLKND
-259 GSLTFDIPLSRLIVF
+259 GSLSFDIPLSRLIVF

-294 MESNYEVSCSS
+294 LESNYEVSCSS
-305 TDGGGLTDF
+305 TDGGGLTSF

-325 KGQVAVFSDASAI
+325 KGQVAVFSDTSAI

-349 ADSVKVYYEPDVKF
+349 ADSVKIYYEPDVRF
-363 GVGLYRGDEQVDTDT
+363 GAGLYRGDEQIDAAT
-378 IEGGTYD
+378 IEGGSYS

-400 NTSLLGEPQ
+400 NTSLLGEPE
-409 YSLTVNGEEYGLG
+409 YKLTVNGEEYGLG
-422 GSTGAYQSVEI
+422 GSSGAYQSVEI
-433 QADGDLLEIAA
+433 QADGDLLEISA

-457 MSFQVCTLDMTV
+457 MSFQVCTLDMEV
-469 DSPDS
+469 EAPKSAA
-474 VSLKEIPDGS
+474 LKEIPDGS
-484 GSMTVTAMK
+484 GRMTVEATR
-493 NGEPLTEEQWKS
+493 NGEPLTEEQWKN
-505 ASVEVEAR
+505 ASVDVECK
-513 DSEGADFAVEWDIQP
+513 DSEGGEFSIEWEVEP
-528 GDEVSTWVITPQY
+528 GEDVSTWTVSPRY

-546 FSTGTGQ
+546 FSTGTGP

-571 SENVPMEIKDDR
+571 SENVSMEIQDDR

-591 YWKQITVCLILLI
+591 YWKEITVCLILLI

-618 RKMKK
+618 GKMKR

-635 IHDMVVKGNFEKNI
+635 IHDMIVKGNFEKNI
-649 ISMLIPYKAETGR
+649 VSMLIPYKAETGR

-681 GSIWLLNTQAFQGKD
+681 GGIWLLNTSAFQGKD

-733 PNVQRTADGR
+733 PNVQRTADGK
-743 IKRNKGKKKK
+743 IKKNKGKKKK

>member
-1 MCVSVEKL
+1 MKKL
-9 IILRQNNLKI
+9 ISKLLVFVMLITLAVP
-19 FKKAGAEMKKIISG
+19 AGLISQ
-33 LLLLAMI
+33 
-40 FTSILT
+40 
-46 PGTGAKAAEVKDSG
+46 AAEVQKSG

-86 YAMEVFAAMMNYDSG
+86 YAMEVFAAMMNYDNG

-108 MHNVTTGGS
+108 MHDVTTDGTG
-117 DATSSIT
+117 ATSSIT
-124 VKSISDIAQIHNMY
+124 VSSISDIAQIHNMY

-155 ELAALLDGGGVSEG
+155 ELAALLDSGGAAEG

-191 LEQKAQMRDNMY
+191 LEQKAEMRDNMY

-210 SDIRTVADANEEIG
+210 SDIKTVADAKEEIG
-224 LYSQKVESS
+224 LYSQKVENS

-253 TGLKDN
+253 TSLKND
-259 GSLTFDIPLSRLIVF
+259 GSLSFDIPLSRLIVF

-294 MESNYEVSCSS
+294 LESNYEVSCSS
-305 TDGGGLTDF
+305 TDGGGLTSF

-325 KGQVAVFSDASAI
+325 KGQVAVFSDTSAI

-349 ADSVKVYYEPDVKF
+349 ADSVKIYYEPDVRF
-363 GVGLYRGDEQVDTDT
+363 GAGLYRGDEQVDAST
-378 IEGGTYD
+378 IEGGTYSI
-385 VRVGFVNQLTGEFIE
+385 RVGFINQLTGEFIE
-400 NTSLLGEPQ
+400 NTSLLGEPE
-409 YSLTVNGEEYGLG
+409 YKLTVNGEEYGLG
-422 GSTGAYQSVEI
+422 GSSGAYQSVEI
-433 QADGDLLEIAA
+433 QADGDLLEISA

-457 MSFQVCTLDMTV
+457 MSFQVCTLDMEV
-469 DSPDS
+469 EAPKSAA
-474 VSLKEIPDGS
+474 LKEIPDGS
-484 GSMTVTAMK
+484 GRITVEATR
-493 NGEPLTEEQWKS
+493 NGEPLTEEQWKN
-505 ASVEVEAR
+505 ASVDVESK
-513 DSEGADFAVEWDIQP
+513 DSEGGEFSIEWEVEP
-528 GDEVSTWVITPQY
+528 GEEVSTWTVSPRY

-546 FSTGTGQ
+546 FSTGIGP

-571 SENVPMEIKDDR
+571 SENISMEIKDDR
-583 NPIDYLKK
+583 NPVDYLKR
-591 YWKQITVCLILLI
+591 YWKEISICLLLLI
-604 LILGYVPPFKKRFP
+604 LVLGYVPPFKKRFP
-618 RKMKK
+618 GKMKR

-635 IHDMVVKGNFEKNI
+635 IHDMIVKGNFEKNI
-649 ISMLIPYKAETGR
+649 VSMLIPYKAETGR

-676 KAAGG
+676 KAAGSG
-681 GSIWLLNTQAFQGKD
+681 GIWILNTSAFQGKD

-733 PNVQRTADGR
+733 PNVQRTADGK
-743 IKRNKGKKKK
+743 IKKSKGKKKK

>member
-1 MCVSVEKL
+1 MKKL
-9 IILRQNNLKI
+9 ISKLLVFIMLITLAVP
-19 FKKAGAEMKKIISG
+19 AGLISQAAEMQK
-33 LLLLAMI
+33 
-40 FTSILT
+40 
-46 PGTGAKAAEVKDSG
+46 SG

-86 YAMEVFAAMMNYDSG
+86 YAMEVFAAMMNYDNG

-108 MHNVTTGGS
+108 MHDVTTDGTG
-117 DATSSIT
+117 ATSSIT
-124 VKSISDIAQIHNMY
+124 VSSISDIAQIHNMY

-155 ELAALLDGGGVSEG
+155 ELAVLLDSGNVAEG

-191 LEQKAQMRDNMY
+191 LEQKAEMRDNMY

-210 SDIRTVADANEEIG
+210 SDIKTVADAKEEIG
-224 LYSQKVESS
+224 LYSQKVENS

-253 TGLKDN
+253 TSLKND
-259 GSLTFDIPLSRLIVF
+259 GSLSFDIPLSRLIVF

-294 MESNYEVSCSS
+294 LESNYEVSCSS
-305 TDGGGLTDF
+305 TDGGGLTSF
-314 VTETPTKDTSL
+314 VTETPAKDTSL
-325 KGQVAVFSDASAI
+325 KGQVAVFSDTSAI

-349 ADSVKVYYEPDVKF
+349 ADSVKIYYEPDVKF
-363 GVGLYRGDEQVDTDT
+363 GAGLYRGDDQVDAST
-378 IEGGTYD
+378 IEGGTYSI
-385 VRVGFVNQLTGEFIE
+385 RVGFINQLTGEFIE
-400 NTSLLGEPQ
+400 NTSLLGEPE
-409 YSLTVNGEEYGLG
+409 YKLTVNGEEYGLG
-422 GSTGAYQSVEI
+422 GSSGAYQSVEI
-433 QADGDLLEIAA
+433 QADGDLLEISA

-457 MSFQVCTLDMTV
+457 MSFQVCTLDMEV
-469 DSPDS
+469 EAPKSAA
-474 VSLKEIPDGS
+474 LKEIPDGS
-484 GSMTVTAMK
+484 GRMTVEATR
-493 NGEPLTEEQWKS
+493 NGEPLTEEQWKN
-505 ASVEVEAR
+505 ASVDVECK
-513 DSEGADFAVEWDIQP
+513 DSEGGEFSIEWEVEP
-528 GDEVSTWVITPQY
+528 GEEVSTWTVSPRY

-546 FSTGTGQ
+546 FSTGIGP

-571 SENVPMEIKDDR
+571 SENISMEIKDDR
-583 NPIDYLKK
+583 NPVDYLKR
-591 YWKQITVCLILLI
+591 YWKEISICLLLLI
-604 LILGYVPPFKKRFP
+604 LVLGYVPPFKKRFP
-618 RKMKK
+618 GKMKR

-635 IHDMVVKGNFEKNI
+635 IHDMIVKGNFEKNI
-649 ISMLIPYKAETGR
+649 VSMLIPYKAETGR

-681 GSIWLLNTQAFQGKD
+681 GGIWLLNTSAFQGKD

-733 PNVQRTADGR
+733 PNVQRTADGK
-743 IKRNKGKKKK
+743 IKKSKGKKKK

>member
-1 MCVSVEKL
+1 MKKL
-9 IILRQNNLKI
+9 ISKLLVFVMLITLAVP
-19 FKKAGAEMKKIISG
+19 AGLISQ
-33 LLLLAMI
+33 
-40 FTSILT
+40 
-46 PGTGAKAAEVKDSG
+46 AAEVQKSG

-86 YAMEVFAAMMNYDSG
+86 YAMEVFAAMMNYDNG

-108 MHNVTTGGS
+108 MHDVTTDGTG
-117 DATSSIT
+117 ATSSIT
-124 VKSISDIAQIHNMY
+124 VSSISDIAQIHNMY

-155 ELAALLDGGGVSEG
+155 ELAALLDSGGAAEG

-191 LEQKAQMRDNMY
+191 LEQKAEMRDNMY

-210 SDIRTVADANEEIG
+210 SDIKTVADAKEEIG
-224 LYSQKVESS
+224 LYSQKVENS

-253 TGLKDN
+253 TSLKND
-259 GSLTFDIPLSRLIVF
+259 GSLSFDIPLSRLIVF

-294 MESNYEVSCSS
+294 LESNYEVSCSS
-305 TDGGGLTDF
+305 TDGGGLTSF

-325 KGQVAVFSDASAI
+325 RGQVAVFSDTSAI

-349 ADSVKVYYEPDVKF
+349 ADSVKIYYEPDVRF
-363 GVGLYRGDEQVDTDT
+363 GAGLYRGDDQVDAST
-378 IEGGTYD
+378 IEGGTYSI
-385 VRVGFVNQLTGEFIE
+385 RVGFINQLTGEFIE
-400 NTSLLGEPQ
+400 NTSLLGEPE
-409 YSLTVNGEEYGLG
+409 YKLTVNGEEYGLG
-422 GSTGAYQSVEI
+422 GSSGAYQSVEI
-433 QADGDLLEIAA
+433 QADGDLLEISA

-457 MSFQVCTLDMTV
+457 MSFQVCTLDMEV
-469 DSPDS
+469 EAPKSAA
-474 VSLKEIPDGS
+474 LKEIPDGS
-484 GSMTVTAMK
+484 GRMTVEATR
-493 NGEPLTEEQWKS
+493 NGEPLTEEQWKN
-505 ASVEVEAR
+505 ASVDVECK
-513 DSEGADFAVEWDIQP
+513 DSEGGEFSIEWEVEP
-528 GDEVSTWVITPQY
+528 GEEVSTWTVSPRY

-546 FSTGTGQ
+546 FSTGIGP

-571 SENVPMEIKDDR
+571 SENISMEIKDDR
-583 NPIDYLKK
+583 NPVDYLKR
-591 YWKQITVCLILLI
+591 YWKEISICLLLLI
-604 LILGYVPPFKKRFP
+604 LVLGYVPPFKKRFP
-618 RKMKK
+618 GKMKR

-635 IHDMVVKGNFEKNI
+635 IHDMIVKGNFEKNI
-649 ISMLIPYKAETGR
+649 VSMLIPYKAETGR

-676 KAAGG
+676 KAAGSG
-681 GSIWLLNTQAFQGKD
+681 GIWILNTSAFQGKD

-733 PNVQRTADGR
+733 PNVQRTADGK
-743 IKRNKGKKKK
+743 IKKSKGKKKK

>member
-1 MCVSVEKL
+1 MKKL
-9 IILRQNNLKI
+9 ISKLLVFIMLITLAVP
-19 FKKAGAEMKKIISG
+19 AGLISQAAEMQK
-33 LLLLAMI
+33 
-40 FTSILT
+40 
-46 PGTGAKAAEVKDSG
+46 SG

-86 YAMEVFAAMMNYDSG
+86 YAMEVFAAMMNYDNG

-108 MHNVTTGGS
+108 MHDVTTGGTGS
-117 DATSSIT
+117 TSSIT
-124 VKSISDIAQIHNMY
+124 VRSISDIAQIHNMY

-155 ELAALLDGGGVSEG
+155 ELAVLLDSGNVAEG

-191 LEQKAQMRDNMY
+191 LEQKAEMRDNMY

-210 SDIRTVADANEEIG
+210 SDIKTVADAKEEIG
-224 LYSQKVESS
+224 LYSQKVENS

-253 TGLKDN
+253 TSLKND
-259 GSLTFDIPLSRLIVF
+259 GSLSFDIPLRRLIVF

-294 MESNYEVSCSS
+294 LESNYEVSCSS
-305 TDGGGLTDF
+305 TDGGGLTSF
-314 VTETPTKDTSL
+314 VTETPAKDTSL
-325 KGQVAVFSDASAI
+325 KGQVAVFSDTSAI

-349 ADSVKVYYEPDVKF
+349 ADSVKIYYEPDVKF
-363 GVGLYRGDEQVDTDT
+363 GAGLYRGDDQVDAST
-378 IEGGTYD
+378 IEGGTYSI
-385 VRVGFVNQLTGEFIE
+385 RVGFINQLTGEFIE
-400 NTSLLGEPQ
+400 NTSLLGEPE
-409 YSLTVNGEEYGLG
+409 YKLTVNGEEYGLG
-422 GSTGAYQSVEI
+422 GSSGAYQSVEI
-433 QADGDLLEIAA
+433 QADGDLLEISA

-457 MSFQVCTLDMTV
+457 MSFQVCTLDMEV
-469 DSPDS
+469 EAPKSAA
-474 VSLKEIPDGS
+474 LKEIPDGS
-484 GSMTVTAMK
+484 GRMTVEATR
-493 NGEPLTEEQWKS
+493 NGEPLTEEQWKN
-505 ASVEVEAR
+505 ASVDVECK
-513 DSEGADFAVEWDIQP
+513 DSEGGEFSIEWEVEP
-528 GDEVSTWVITPQY
+528 GEEVSTWTVSPRY

-546 FSTGTGQ
+546 FSTGIGP

-571 SENVPMEIKDDR
+571 SENISMEIKDDR
-583 NPIDYLKK
+583 NPVDYLKR
-591 YWKQITVCLILLI
+591 YWKEISICLLLLI
-604 LILGYVPPFKKRFP
+604 LVLGYVPPFKKRFP
-618 RKMKK
+618 GKMKR

-635 IHDMVVKGNFEKNI
+635 IHDMIVKGNFEKNI
-649 ISMLIPYKAETGR
+649 VSMLIPYKAETGR

-681 GSIWLLNTQAFQGKD
+681 GGIWLLNTSAFQGKD

-733 PNVQRTADGR
+733 PNVQRTADGK
-743 IKRNKGKKKK
+743 IKKSKGKKKK

>member
-1 MCVSVEKL
+1 
-9 IILRQNNLKI
+9 
-19 FKKAGAEMKKIISG
+19 MKKIISV

-259 GSLTFDIPLSRLIVF
+259 GSLAFDIPLSRLIVF

-400 NTSLLGEPQ
+400 N
-409 YSLTVNGEEYGLG
+409 
-422 GSTGAYQSVEI
+422 
-433 QADGDLLEIAA
+433 IA
-444 DVTYLNN
+444 
-451 YTDHID
+451 
-457 MSFQVCTLDMTV
+457 SRR
-469 DSPDS
+469 
-474 VSLKEIPDGS
+474 
-484 GSMTVTAMK
+484 TA
-493 NGEPLTEEQWKS
+493 
-505 ASVEVEAR
+505 V
-513 DSEGADFAVEWDIQP
+513 
-528 GDEVSTWVITPQY
+528 
-541 KDGDM
+541 
-546 FSTGTGQ
+546 
-553 ADITV
+553 
-558 SVSTEIDGQQYGK
+558 
-571 SENVPMEIKDDR
+571 
-583 NPIDYLKK
+583 
-591 YWKQITVCLILLI
+591 
-604 LILGYVPPFKKRFP
+604 
-618 RKMKK
+618 
-623 RPSIECTAEKIG
+623 
-635 IHDMVVKGNFEKNI
+635 
-649 ISMLIPYKAETGR
+649 
-662 LTFSPAPVKKTARL
+662 
-676 KAAGG
+676 
-681 GSIWLLNTQAFQGKD
+681 
-696 DITFNGMSIPENY
+696 
-709 KGNYRMSASTI
+709 
-720 IVVSTPEFTYTCI
+720 FTYC
-733 PNVQRTADGR
+733 
-743 IKRNKGKKKK
+743 KR

>member
-1 MCVSVEKL
+1 MKKL
-9 IILRQNNLKI
+9 ISKLLVFAMLIALLMP
-19 FKKAGAEMKKIISG
+19 AGVVSR
-33 LLLLAMI
+33 
-40 FTSILT
+40 
-46 PGTGAKAAEVKDSG
+46 AAEVNKSG

-86 YAMEVFAAMMNYDSG
+86 YAMEVFAAMMNYDNG

-108 MHNVTTGGS
+108 MHDVTTDGTG
-117 DATSSIT
+117 ATSSIT
-124 VKSISDIAQIHNMY
+124 VSSISDIAQIHNMY

-155 ELAALLDGGGVSEG
+155 ELAALLDSGGAAEG

-191 LEQKAQMRDNMY
+191 LEQKAEMRDNMY

-210 SDIRTVADANEEIG
+210 SDIKTVADAKEEIG
-224 LYSQKVESS
+224 LYSQKVENS

-253 TGLKDN
+253 TSLKND
-259 GSLTFDIPLSRLIVF
+259 GSLSFDIPLSRLIVF

-294 MESNYEVSCSS
+294 LESNYEVSCSS
-305 TDGGGLTDF
+305 TDGGGLTSF
-314 VTETPTKDTSL
+314 VTETPAKDTSL
-325 KGQVAVFSDASAI
+325 KGQVAVFSDTSAI

-349 ADSVKVYYEPDVKF
+349 ADSVKIYYEPDVKF
-363 GVGLYRGDEQVDTDT
+363 GAGLYRGDDQVDAST
-378 IEGGTYD
+378 IEGGTYSI
-385 VRVGFVNQLTGEFIE
+385 RVGFINQLTGEFIE
-400 NTSLLGEPQ
+400 NTSLLGEPE
-409 YSLTVNGEEYGLG
+409 YKLTVNGEEYGLG
-422 GSTGAYQSVEI
+422 GSSGAYQSVEI
-433 QADGDLLEIAA
+433 QADGDLLEISA

-457 MSFQVCTLDMTV
+457 MSFQVCTLDMEV
-469 DSPDS
+469 EAPKSAA
-474 VSLKEIPDGS
+474 LKEIPDGS
-484 GSMTVTAMK
+484 GRMTVEATR
-493 NGEPLTEEQWKS
+493 NGEPLTEEQWKN
-505 ASVEVEAR
+505 ASVDVECK
-513 DSEGADFAVEWDIQP
+513 DSEGGEFSIEWEVEP
-528 GDEVSTWVITPQY
+528 GEEVSTWTVSPRY

-546 FSTGTGQ
+546 FSTGIGP

-571 SENVPMEIKDDR
+571 SENISMEIKDDR
-583 NPIDYLKK
+583 NPVDYLKR
-591 YWKQITVCLILLI
+591 YWKEISICLLLLI
-604 LILGYVPPFKKRFP
+604 LVLGYVPPFKKRFP
-618 RKMKK
+618 GKMKR

-635 IHDMVVKGNFEKNI
+635 IHDMIVKGNFEKNI
-649 ISMLIPYKAETGR
+649 VSMLIPYKAETGR

-681 GSIWLLNTQAFQGKD
+681 GGIWLLNTSAFQGKD

-733 PNVQRTADGR
+733 PNVQRTADGK
-743 IKRNKGKKKK
+743 IKKSKGKKKK

>member
-1 MCVSVEKL
+1 MKKL
-9 IILRQNNLKI
+9 ISKLLVFVMLITLAVP
-19 FKKAGAEMKKIISG
+19 AGLISQAAEMQK
-33 LLLLAMI
+33 
-40 FTSILT
+40 
-46 PGTGAKAAEVKDSG
+46 SG

-108 MHNVTTGGS
+108 MHDVTTDGTG
-117 DATSSIT
+117 ATSSIT
-124 VKSISDIAQIHNMY
+124 VSSISDIAQIHNMY

-155 ELAALLDGGGVSEG
+155 ELAALLDSGGAAEG

-191 LEQKAQMRDNMY
+191 LEQKAEMRDNMY

-210 SDIRTVADANEEIG
+210 SDIKTVADAKEEIG
-224 LYSQKVESS
+224 LYSQKVENS

-253 TGLKDN
+253 TSLKND
-259 GSLTFDIPLSRLIVF
+259 GSLSFDIPLSRLIVF

-294 MESNYEVSCSS
+294 LESNYEVSCSS
-305 TDGGGLTDF
+305 TDGGGLTSF
-314 VTETPTKDTSL
+314 VTETPAKDTSL
-325 KGQVAVFSDASAI
+325 KGQVAVFSDTSAI

-349 ADSVKVYYEPDVKF
+349 ADSVKIYYEPDVKF
-363 GVGLYRGDEQVDTDT
+363 GAGLYRGDDQVDAST
-378 IEGGTYD
+378 IEGGTYSI
-385 VRVGFVNQLTGEFIE
+385 RVGFINQLTGEFIE
-400 NTSLLGEPQ
+400 NTSLLGEPE
-409 YSLTVNGEEYGLG
+409 YKLTVNGEEYGLG
-422 GSTGAYQSVEI
+422 GSSGAYQSVEI
-433 QADGDLLEIAA
+433 QADGDLLEISA

-457 MSFQVCTLDMTV
+457 MSFRVCTLDMEV
-469 DSPDS
+469 EAPKSAA
-474 VSLKEIPDGS
+474 LKEIPDGS
-484 GSMTVTAMK
+484 GRMTVEATR
-493 NGEPLTEEQWKS
+493 NGEPLTEEQWKN
-505 ASVEVEAR
+505 ASVDVECK
-513 DSEGADFAVEWDIQP
+513 DSEGGEFSIEWEVEP
-528 GDEVSTWVITPQY
+528 GEEVSTWTVSPRY

-546 FSTGTGQ
+546 FSTGTGP

-571 SENVPMEIKDDR
+571 SENISMEIKDDR
-583 NPIDYLKK
+583 NPVDYLKR
-591 YWKQITVCLILLI
+591 YWKEISICLLLLI
-604 LILGYVPPFKKRFP
+604 LVLGYVPPFKKRFP
-618 RKMKK
+618 GKMKR

-635 IHDMVVKGNFEKNI
+635 IHDMIVKGNFEKNI
-649 ISMLIPYKAETGR
+649 VSMLIPYKAETGR

-681 GSIWLLNTQAFQGKD
+681 GGIWLLNTSAFQGKD

-733 PNVQRTADGR
+733 PNVQRTADGK
-743 IKRNKGKKKK
+743 IKKSKGKKKK

>member
-1 MCVSVEKL
+1 MKKL
-9 IILRQNNLKI
+9 ISKLLVFIMLITLAVP
-19 FKKAGAEMKKIISG
+19 AGVVSR
-33 LLLLAMI
+33 
-40 FTSILT
+40 
-46 PGTGAKAAEVKDSG
+46 AAEVNKSG

-86 YAMEVFAAMMNYDSG
+86 YAMEVFAAMMNYDNG

-108 MHNVTTGGS
+108 MHDVTTGGTGS
-117 DATSSIT
+117 TSSIT
-124 VKSISDIAQIHNMY
+124 VRSISDIAQIHNMY

-155 ELAALLDGGGVSEG
+155 ELAVLLDSGNVAEG

-191 LEQKAQMRDNMY
+191 LEQKAEMRDNMY

-210 SDIRTVADANEEIG
+210 SDIKTVADAKEEIG
-224 LYSQKVESS
+224 LYSQKVENS

-253 TGLKDN
+253 TSLKND
-259 GSLTFDIPLSRLIVF
+259 GSLSFDIPLSRLIVF

-294 MESNYEVSCSS
+294 LESNYEVSCSS
-305 TDGGGLTDF
+305 TDGGGLTSF
-314 VTETPTKDTSL
+314 VTETPAKDTSL
-325 KGQVAVFSDASAI
+325 KGQVAVFSDTSAI

-349 ADSVKVYYEPDVKF
+349 ADSVKIYYEPDVKF
-363 GVGLYRGDEQVDTDT
+363 GAGLYRGDDQVDAST
-378 IEGGTYD
+378 IEGGTYSI
-385 VRVGFVNQLTGEFIE
+385 RVGFINQLTGEFIE
-400 NTSLLGEPQ
+400 NTSLLGEPE
-409 YSLTVNGEEYGLG
+409 YKLTVNGEEYGLG
-422 GSTGAYQSVEI
+422 GSSGAYQSVEI
-433 QADGDLLEIAA
+433 QADGDLLEISA

-457 MSFQVCTLDMTV
+457 MSFQVCTLDMEV
-469 DSPDS
+469 EAPKSAA
-474 VSLKEIPDGS
+474 LKEIPDGS
-484 GSMTVTAMK
+484 GRMMVEATR
-493 NGEPLTEEQWKS
+493 NGEPLTEEQWKN
-505 ASVEVEAR
+505 ASVDVECK
-513 DSEGADFAVEWDIQP
+513 DSEGGEFSIEWEVEP
-528 GDEVSTWVITPQY
+528 GEEVSTWTVSPRY

-546 FSTGTGQ
+546 FSTGIGP

-571 SENVPMEIKDDR
+571 SENISMEIKDDR
-583 NPIDYLKK
+583 NPVDYLKR
-591 YWKQITVCLILLI
+591 YWKEISICLLLLI
-604 LILGYVPPFKKRFP
+604 LVLGYVPPFKKRFP
-618 RKMKK
+618 GKMKR

-635 IHDMVVKGNFEKNI
+635 IHDMIVKGNFEKNI
-649 ISMLIPYKAETGR
+649 VSMLIPYKAETGR

-681 GSIWLLNTQAFQGKD
+681 GGIWLLNTSAFQGKD

-733 PNVQRTADGR
+733 PNVQRTADGK
-743 IKRNKGKKKK
+743 IKKSKGKKKK

>member
-1 MCVSVEKL
+1 MKKL
-9 IILRQNNLKI
+9 ISKLLVFVMLITLAVP
-19 FKKAGAEMKKIISG
+19 AGMVSQ
-33 LLLLAMI
+33 
-40 FTSILT
+40 
-46 PGTGAKAAEVKDSG
+46 AAEVQKSG

-86 YAMEVFAAMMNYDSG
+86 YAMEVFAAMMNYDNG

-108 MHNVTTGGS
+108 MHDVTTDGTG
-117 DATSSIT
+117 ATSSIT
-124 VKSISDIAQIHNMY
+124 VSSISDIAQIHNMY

-155 ELAALLDGGGVSEG
+155 ELAALLDSGGAAEG

-191 LEQKAQMRDNMY
+191 LEQKAEMRDNMY

-210 SDIRTVADANEEIG
+210 SDIKTVADAKEEIG
-224 LYSQKVESS
+224 LYSQKVENS

-253 TGLKDN
+253 TSLKND
-259 GSLTFDIPLSRLIVF
+259 GSLSFDIPLSRLIVF

-294 MESNYEVSCSS
+294 LESNYEVSCSS
-305 TDGGGLTDF
+305 TDGGGLTSF
-314 VTETPTKDTSL
+314 VTETPAKDTSL
-325 KGQVAVFSDASAI
+325 KGQVAVFSDTSAI

-349 ADSVKVYYEPDVKF
+349 ADSVKIYYEPDVRF
-363 GVGLYRGDEQVDTDT
+363 GAGLYRGDDQVDAST
-378 IEGGTYD
+378 IEGGTYSI
-385 VRVGFVNQLTGEFIE
+385 RVGFVNQLTGEFIE
-400 NTSLLGEPQ
+400 NTSLLGEPE
-409 YSLTVNGEEYGLG
+409 YKLTVNGEEYGLG
-422 GSTGAYQSVEI
+422 GSSGAYQSVEI
-433 QADGDLLEIAA
+433 QADGDLLEISA

-457 MSFQVCTLDMTV
+457 MSFQVCTLDMEV
-469 DSPDS
+469 EAPKSAA
-474 VSLKEIPDGS
+474 LKEIPDGS
-484 GSMTVTAMK
+484 GRITVEAMR
-493 NGEPLTEEQWKS
+493 NGEPLTEEQWKN
-505 ASVEVEAR
+505 ASVDVECK
-513 DSEGADFAVEWDIQP
+513 DSEGGEFSIEWEVEP
-528 GDEVSTWVITPQY
+528 GEEVSTWTVSPRY

-546 FSTGTGQ
+546 FSTGIGP

-571 SENVPMEIKDDR
+571 SENISMEIKDDR
-583 NPIDYLKK
+583 NPVDYLKR
-591 YWKQITVCLILLI
+591 YWKEISICLLLLI
-604 LILGYVPPFKKRFP
+604 LVLGYVPPFKKRFP
-618 RKMKK
+618 GKMKR

-635 IHDMVVKGNFEKNI
+635 IHDMIVKGNFEKNI
-649 ISMLIPYKAETGR
+649 VSMLIPYKAETGR

-676 KAAGG
+676 KAAGSG
-681 GSIWLLNTQAFQGKD
+681 GIWLLNTSAFQGKD

-733 PNVQRTADGR
+733 PNVQRTADGK
-743 IKRNKGKKKK
+743 IKKSKGKKKK

>member
-1 MCVSVEKL
+1 ML
-9 IILRQNNLKI
+9 ITLAVP
-19 FKKAGAEMKKIISG
+19 AGLISQ
-33 LLLLAMI
+33 
-40 FTSILT
+40 
-46 PGTGAKAAEVKDSG
+46 AAEVQKSG

-86 YAMEVFAAMMNYDSG
+86 YAMEVFAAMMNYDNG

-108 MHNVTTGGS
+108 MHDVTTDGTG
-117 DATSSIT
+117 ATSSIT
-124 VKSISDIAQIHNMY
+124 VSSISDIAQIHNMY

-155 ELAALLDGGGVSEG
+155 ELAALLDSGGAAEG

-191 LEQKAQMRDNMY
+191 LEQKAEMRDNMY

-210 SDIRTVADANEEIG
+210 SDIKTVADAKEEIG
-224 LYSQKVESS
+224 LYSQKVENS

-253 TGLKDN
+253 TSLKND
-259 GSLTFDIPLSRLIVF
+259 GSLSFDIPLSRLIVF

-294 MESNYEVSCSS
+294 LESNYEVSCSS
-305 TDGGGLTDF
+305 TDGGGLTSF

-325 KGQVAVFSDASAI
+325 KGQVAVFSDTSAI

-349 ADSVKVYYEPDVKF
+349 ADSVKIYYEPDVRF
-363 GVGLYRGDEQVDTDT
+363 VAGLYRGDEQIDAAT
-378 IEGGTYD
+378 IEGGSYS

-400 NTSLLGEPQ
+400 NTSLLGEPE
-409 YSLTVNGEEYGLG
+409 YKLTVNGEEYGLG
-422 GSTGAYQSVEI
+422 GSSGAYQSVEI
-433 QADGDLLEIAA
+433 QADGDLLEISA

-457 MSFQVCTLDMTV
+457 MSFQVCTLDMEV
-469 DSPDS
+469 EAPKSAA
-474 VSLKEIPDGS
+474 LKEIPDGS
-484 GSMTVTAMK
+484 GRMTVEATR
-493 NGEPLTEEQWKS
+493 NGEPLTEEQWKN
-505 ASVEVEAR
+505 ASVDVECK
-513 DSEGADFAVEWDIQP
+513 DSEGGEFSIEWEVEP
-528 GDEVSTWVITPQY
+528 GEDVSTWTVSPRY

-546 FSTGTGQ
+546 FSTGTGP

-571 SENVPMEIKDDR
+571 SENVSMEIQDDR

-591 YWKQITVCLILLI
+591 YWKEITVCLILLI

-618 RKMKK
+618 GKMKR

-635 IHDMVVKGNFEKNI
+635 IHDMIVKGNFEKNI
-649 ISMLIPYKAETGR
+649 VSMLIPYKAETGR

-681 GSIWLLNTQAFQGKD
+681 GGIWLLNTSAFQGKD

-733 PNVQRTADGR
+733 PNVQRTADGK
-743 IKRNKGKKKK
+743 IKKNKGKKKK

>member
-1 MCVSVEKL
+1 MKKL
-9 IILRQNNLKI
+9 ISKLLVFVMLITLAVP
-19 FKKAGAEMKKIISG
+19 AGLISQ
-33 LLLLAMI
+33 
-40 FTSILT
+40 
-46 PGTGAKAAEVKDSG
+46 AAEVQKSG

-86 YAMEVFAAMMNYDSG
+86 YAMEVFAAMMNYDNG

-108 MHNVTTGGS
+108 MHDVTTDGTG
-117 DATSSIT
+117 ATSSIT
-124 VKSISDIAQIHNMY
+124 VSSISDIAQIHNMY

-155 ELAALLDGGGVSEG
+155 ELAALLDSGGAAEG

-191 LEQKAQMRDNMY
+191 LEQKAEMRDNMY
-203 VQYLAMG
+203 AQYLAMG
-210 SDIRTVADANEEIG
+210 SDNKTVADAKEEIG
-224 LYSQKVESS
+224 LYSQKVENS

-253 TGLKDN
+253 TSLKND
-259 GSLTFDIPLSRLIVF
+259 GSLSFDIPLSRLIVF

-294 MESNYEVSCSS
+294 LESNYEVSCSS
-305 TDGGGLTDF
+305 TDGGGLTSF

-325 KGQVAVFSDASAI
+325 RGQVAVFSDTSAI

-349 ADSVKVYYEPDVKF
+349 ADSVKIYYEPDVRF
-363 GVGLYRGDEQVDTDT
+363 GAGLYRGDDQVDAST
-378 IEGGTYD
+378 IEGGTYSI
-385 VRVGFVNQLTGEFIE
+385 RVGFINQLTGEFIE
-400 NTSLLGEPQ
+400 NTSLLGEPE
-409 YSLTVNGEEYGLG
+409 YKLTVNGEEYGLG
-422 GSTGAYQSVEI
+422 GSSGAYQSVEI
-433 QADGDLLEIAA
+433 QADGDLLEISA

-457 MSFQVCTLDMTV
+457 MSFQVCTLDMEV
-469 DSPDS
+469 EAPKSAA
-474 VSLKEIPDGS
+474 LKEIPDGS
-484 GSMTVTAMK
+484 GRMTVGAMR
-493 NGEPLTEEQWKS
+493 NGEPLTEEQWKN
-505 ASVEVEAR
+505 ASVDVECK
-513 DSEGADFAVEWDIQP
+513 DSEGGEFSIEWEVEP
-528 GDEVSTWVITPQY
+528 GEEVSTWTVSPRY

-546 FSTGTGQ
+546 FSTGTGP

-571 SENVPMEIKDDR
+571 SENISMEIKDDR
-583 NPIDYLKK
+583 NPVDYLKR
-591 YWKQITVCLILLI
+591 YWKEISICLLLLI
-604 LILGYVPPFKKRFP
+604 LVLGYVPPFKKRFP
-618 RKMKK
+618 GKMKR

-635 IHDMVVKGNFEKNI
+635 IHDMIVKGNFEKNI
-649 ISMLIPYKAETGR
+649 VSMLIPYKAETGR

-681 GSIWLLNTQAFQGKD
+681 GGIWLLNTSAFQGKD

-733 PNVQRTADGR
+733 PNVQRTADGK
-743 IKRNKGKKKK
+743 IKKNKGKKKK

>member
-1 MCVSVEKL
+1 MKKL
-9 IILRQNNLKI
+9 ISKLLVFVMLITLAVP
-19 FKKAGAEMKKIISG
+19 AGLISQ
-33 LLLLAMI
+33 
-40 FTSILT
+40 
-46 PGTGAKAAEVKDSG
+46 AAEVQKSG

-86 YAMEVFAAMMNYDSG
+86 YAMEVFAAMMNYDNG

-108 MHNVTTGGS
+108 MHDVTTDGTG
-117 DATSSIT
+117 ATSSIT
-124 VKSISDIAQIHNMY
+124 VSSISDIAQIHNMY

-155 ELAALLDGGGVSEG
+155 ELAALLDSGGAAEG

-191 LEQKAQMRDNMY
+191 LEQKAEMRDNMY

-210 SDIRTVADANEEIG
+210 SDIKTVADAKEEIG
-224 LYSQKVESS
+224 LYSQKVENS

-253 TGLKDN
+253 TSLKND
-259 GSLTFDIPLSRLIVF
+259 GSLSFDIPLSRLIVF

-294 MESNYEVSCSS
+294 LESNYEVSCSS
-305 TDGGGLTDF
+305 TDGGGLTSF

-325 KGQVAVFSDASAI
+325 KGQVAVFSDTSAI

-349 ADSVKVYYEPDVKF
+349 ADSVKIYYEPDVRF
-363 GVGLYRGDEQVDTDT
+363 GAGLYRGDDQVDAST
-378 IEGGTYD
+378 IEGGTYSI
-385 VRVGFVNQLTGEFIE
+385 RVGFINQLTGEFIE
-400 NTSLLGEPQ
+400 NTSLLGEPE
-409 YSLTVNGEEYGLG
+409 YKLTVNGEEYGLG
-422 GSTGAYQSVEI
+422 GSSGAYQSVEI
-433 QADGDLLEIAA
+433 QADGDLLEISA

-457 MSFQVCTLDMTV
+457 MSFQVCTLDMEV
-469 DSPDS
+469 EAPKSAA
-474 VSLKEIPDGS
+474 LKEIPDGS
-484 GSMTVTAMK
+484 GRITVEAMR
-493 NGEPLTEEQWKS
+493 NGEPLTEEQWKN
-505 ASVEVEAR
+505 ASVDVECK
-513 DSEGADFAVEWDIQP
+513 DSEGGEFSIEWEVEP
-528 GDEVSTWVITPQY
+528 GEEVSTWTVSPRY

-546 FSTGTGQ
+546 FSTGIGP

-571 SENVPMEIKDDR
+571 SENISMEIKDDR
-583 NPIDYLKK
+583 NPVDYLKR
-591 YWKQITVCLILLI
+591 YWKEISICLLLLI
-604 LILGYVPPFKKRFP
+604 LVLGYVPPFKKRFP
-618 RKMKK
+618 GKMKR

-635 IHDMVVKGNFEKNI
+635 IHDMIVKGNFEKNI
-649 ISMLIPYKAETGR
+649 VSMLIPYKAETGR

-676 KAAGG
+676 KAAGSG
-681 GSIWLLNTQAFQGKD
+681 GIWILNTSAFQGKD

-733 PNVQRTADGR
+733 PNVQRTADGK
-743 IKRNKGKKKK
+743 IKKNKGKKKK

>member
-1 MCVSVEKL
+1 MKKL
-9 IILRQNNLKI
+9 ISKLLVFIMLITLAVP
-19 FKKAGAEMKKIISG
+19 AGLISQAAEMQK
-33 LLLLAMI
+33 
-40 FTSILT
+40 
-46 PGTGAKAAEVKDSG
+46 SG

-86 YAMEVFAAMMNYDSG
+86 YAMEVFAAMMNYDNG

-108 MHNVTTGGS
+108 MHDVTTDGTG
-117 DATSSIT
+117 ATSSIT
-124 VKSISDIAQIHNMY
+124 VSSISDIAQIHNMY

-155 ELAALLDGGGVSEG
+155 ELAALLDSGGAAEG

-191 LEQKAQMRDNMY
+191 LEQKAEMRDNMY

-210 SDIRTVADANEEIG
+210 SDIKTVADAKEEIG
-224 LYSQKVESS
+224 LYSQKVENS

-253 TGLKDN
+253 TSLKND
-259 GSLTFDIPLSRLIVF
+259 GSLSFDIPLSRLIVF

-294 MESNYEVSCSS
+294 LESNYEVSCSS
-305 TDGGGLTDF
+305 TDGGGLTSF
-314 VTETPTKDTSL
+314 VTETPAKDTSL
-325 KGQVAVFSDASAI
+325 KGQVAVFSDTSAI

-349 ADSVKVYYEPDVKF
+349 ADSVKIYYEPDVRF
-363 GVGLYRGDEQVDTDT
+363 GAGLYRGDDQVDAST
-378 IEGGTYD
+378 IEGGTYSI
-385 VRVGFVNQLTGEFIE
+385 RVGFVNQLTGEFIE
-400 NTSLLGEPQ
+400 NTSLLGEPE
-409 YSLTVNGEEYGLG
+409 YKLTVNDEEYGLG
-422 GSTGAYQSVEI
+422 GSYGAYQSVEI
-433 QADGDLLEIAA
+433 QADGDLLEISA

-457 MSFQVCTLDMTV
+457 MSFQVCTLDMEV
-469 DSPDS
+469 EAPKSAA
-474 VSLKEIPDGS
+474 LKEIPDGS
-484 GSMTVTAMK
+484 GRITVEAMR
-493 NGEPLTEEQWKS
+493 NGEPLTEEQWKN
-505 ASVEVEAR
+505 ASVDVECK
-513 DSEGADFAVEWDIQP
+513 DSEGGEFSIEWEVEP
-528 GDEVSTWVITPQY
+528 GEEVSTWTVSPRY

-546 FSTGTGQ
+546 FSTGTGP

-571 SENVPMEIKDDR
+571 SENISMEIKDDR
-583 NPIDYLKK
+583 NPVDYLKR
-591 YWKQITVCLILLI
+591 YWKEISICLLLLI
-604 LILGYVPPFKKRFP
+604 LVLGYVPPFKKRFP
-618 RKMKK
+618 GKMKR

-635 IHDMVVKGNFEKNI
+635 IHDMIVKGNFEKNI
-649 ISMLIPYKAETGR
+649 VSMLIPYKAETGR

-681 GSIWLLNTQAFQGKD
+681 GGIWLLNTSAFQGKD

-733 PNVQRTADGR
+733 PNVQRTADGK
-743 IKRNKGKKKK
+743 IKKSKGKKKK

>member
-1 MCVSVEKL
+1 MKKL
-9 IILRQNNLKI
+9 ISKLLVFVMLITLAVP
-19 FKKAGAEMKKIISG
+19 AGLISQ
-33 LLLLAMI
+33 
-40 FTSILT
+40 
-46 PGTGAKAAEVKDSG
+46 AAEVQKSG

-86 YAMEVFAAMMNYDSG
+86 YAMEVFAAMMNYDNG

-108 MHNVTTGGS
+108 MHDVTTDGTG
-117 DATSSIT
+117 ATSSIT
-124 VKSISDIAQIHNMY
+124 VSSISDIAQIHNMY

-155 ELAALLDGGGVSEG
+155 ELAALLDSGGAAEG

-191 LEQKAQMRDNMY
+191 LEQKAEMRDNMY

-210 SDIRTVADANEEIG
+210 SDIKTVADAKEEIG
-224 LYSQKVESS
+224 LYSQKVENS

-253 TGLKDN
+253 TSLKND
-259 GSLTFDIPLSRLIVF
+259 GSLSFDIPLSRLIVF

-294 MESNYEVSCSS
+294 LESNYEVSCSS
-305 TDGGGLTDF
+305 TDGGGLTSF

-325 KGQVAVFSDASAI
+325 RGQVAVFSDTSAI

-349 ADSVKVYYEPDVKF
+349 ADSVKIYYEPDVKF
-363 GVGLYRGDEQVDTDT
+363 GAGLYRGDDQVDAST
-378 IEGGTYD
+378 IEGGTYSI
-385 VRVGFVNQLTGEFIE
+385 RVGFINQLTGEFIE
-400 NTSLLGEPQ
+400 NTSLLGEPE
-409 YSLTVNGEEYGLG
+409 YKLTVNGEEYGLG
-422 GSTGAYQSVEI
+422 GSSGAYQSVEI
-433 QADGDLLEIAA
+433 QADGDLLEISA

-457 MSFQVCTLDMTV
+457 MSFQVCTLDMEV
-469 DSPDS
+469 EAPKSAA
-474 VSLKEIPDGS
+474 LKEIPDGS
-484 GSMTVTAMK
+484 GRITVEAMR
-493 NGEPLTEEQWKS
+493 NGEPLTEEQWKN
-505 ASVEVEAR
+505 ASVDVECK
-513 DSEGADFAVEWDIQP
+513 DSEGGEFSIEWEVEP
-528 GDEVSTWVITPQY
+528 GEEVSTWTVSPRY

-546 FSTGTGQ
+546 FSTGIGP

-571 SENVPMEIKDDR
+571 SENISMEIKDDR
-583 NPIDYLKK
+583 NPVDYLKR
-591 YWKQITVCLILLI
+591 YWKEISICLLLLI
-604 LILGYVPPFKKRFP
+604 LVLGYVPPFKKRFP
-618 RKMKK
+618 GKMKR

-635 IHDMVVKGNFEKNI
+635 IHDMIVKGNFEKNI
-649 ISMLIPYKAETGR
+649 VSMLIPYKAETGR

-681 GSIWLLNTQAFQGKD
+681 GGIWLLNTSAFQGKD

-733 PNVQRTADGR
+733 PNVQRTADGK
-743 IKRNKGKKKK
+743 IKKNKGKKKK